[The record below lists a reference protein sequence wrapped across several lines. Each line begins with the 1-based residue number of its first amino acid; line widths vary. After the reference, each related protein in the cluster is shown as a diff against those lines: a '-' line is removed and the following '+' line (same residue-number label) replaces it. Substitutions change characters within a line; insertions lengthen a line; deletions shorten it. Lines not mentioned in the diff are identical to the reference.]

1 MALADVAAKA
11 DIPLAAVQVTA
22 KWEGCLKKIGPDL
35 YAPYLCP
42 ARVATIGL
50 GTTVYN
56 EIGRKV
62 TMSDRAISRARAEEL
77 LAFDLGKVYAPA
89 VRRAA
94 KFRTVP
100 QYASC
105 ISFAYNV
112 GTGGF
117 KKSTLAW
124 LINQGR
130 YDDAQREFMK
140 WVRGGGRVL
149 PGLVNRRRDEAK
161 LFGTPGPSYS
171 AAGSVPLA
179 PAHSAPVQR
188 QPTSWFG
195 RLAFWRK

>member
-35 YAPYLCP
+35 YAPYRCP
-42 ARVATIGL
+42 ANVETIGI

-89 VRRAA
+89 VRRVA

-100 QYASC
+100 QYAAC

-130 YDDAQREFMK
+130 YADAQREFMS
-140 WVRGGGRVL
+140 WIRGGGRVL
-149 PGLVNRRRDEAK
+149 PGLINRRRDEAK
-161 LFGTPGPSYS
+161 LFGTPGPAYS
-171 AAGSVPLA
+171 ATVRVPSA
-179 PAHSAPVQR
+179 PAPSAPVPT
-188 QPTSWFG
+188 QPTSWFN
-195 RLAFWRK
+195 RLAFWRR